1 MISGATDNGGFINR
15 RPARRSQ
22 TGNRRAPLRK
32 PRLASLRT
40 TLTTLPLSYLTLR
53 YTSSHCPRYASLHPA
68 RSIPEPAPLT
78 CAPRAPLQIFT
89 LWKQIITSF
98 IQRLKK
104 ELTFIDLIQSLF
116 TAHQLYYLAGD
127 INRFDLLKM
136 LLQMNKTNV
145 LVKFIYKVLFEIS
158 VSQKMLLSL
167 IVPESK

>member
-32 PRLASLRT
+32 PSLASLRT
-40 TLTTLPLSYLTLR
+40 TLATLPLSYLTLR
-53 YTSSHCPRYASLHPA
+53 YTSSPCPRHASSHPA

-98 IQRLKK
+98 IWRLEKV
-104 ELTFIDLIQSLF
+104 LTLLTLLVYSLF
-116 TAHQLYYLAGD
+116 SSH
-127 INRFDLLKM
+127 
-136 LLQMNKTNV
+136 
-145 LVKFIYKVLFEIS
+145 
-158 VSQKMLLSL
+158 
-167 IVPESK
+167 

>member
-40 TLTTLPLSYLTLR
+40 TLATLPLSYLTLR
-53 YTSSHCPRYASLHPA
+53 YTSSPYPRYASPHPA

-78 CAPRAPLQIFT
+78 CAPRAPPQIFT

-98 IQRLKK
+98 IWRLEKV
-104 ELTFIDLIQSLF
+104 LTFIDLVRLFVIQFSLALF
-116 TAHQLYYLAGD
+116 FASN
-127 INRFDLLKM
+127 IVFDFLKM
-136 LLQMNKTNV
+136 ILQMNMPFVIV
-145 LVKFIYKVLFEIS
+145 LVR
-158 VSQKMLLSL
+158 LL
-167 IVPESK
+167 IFH